1 MDEMTLTLN
10 SPITEEQWNA
20 ITDIDFEHTNE
31 ITFHTK
37 HGKEVKFVKASAQ
50 ADVPD
55 INVGDMISRQAAID
69 AVESAKT
76 ARTPDGEI
84 YVAKLNE
91 EMNIQILPSAQ
102 TDLNGTKF
110 DIIFSQRQTGRTT
123 KLIEKCARYKYAL
136 IVCPTRM
143 RANIVFKD
151 ARKMGKNIPMPIT
164 FEEFISGRFSTEHI
178 NAFLIDDLDQCLAIY
193 SRNVPIDTVVFE
205 KRMEGLSMREEEI
218 DG

>member
-10 SPITEEQWNA
+10 SPITEEQWDA
-20 ITDIDFEHTNE
+20 ITDVDFEHTNE

-55 INVGDMISRQAAID
+55 MNVGDMVSRQAVID
-69 AVESAKT
+69 RLKREKKILYSPAGAEYLIGSIE
-76 ARTPDGEI
+76 D
-84 YVAKLNE
+84 
-91 EMNIQILPSAQ
+91 LPSIQ
-102 TDLNGTKF
+102 PDLNGTKF
-110 DIIFSQRQTGRTT
+110 DIIFSQRLTGRTT

-193 SRNVPIDTVVFE
+193 SRNVPIDTVVIE
-205 KRMEGLSMREEEI
+205 KRMEGLSMREEE
-218 DG
+218 